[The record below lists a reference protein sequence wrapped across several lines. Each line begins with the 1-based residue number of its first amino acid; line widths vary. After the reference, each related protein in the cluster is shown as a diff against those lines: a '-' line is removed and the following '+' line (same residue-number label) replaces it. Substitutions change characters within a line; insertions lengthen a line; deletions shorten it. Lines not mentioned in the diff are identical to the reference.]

1 MFKEAKP
8 LPKRIIGL
16 DYGQAR
22 IGIAISDATRKIAMP
37 HKTLKTEKRM
47 ELTVTRL
54 LEELKKHQ
62 KEFNYTVDKIILGHP
77 LLLTGKSGLLADEVK
92 IFAEHLKVQIDAEII
107 LWDERLTSKQA
118 ERSLREGNLNRKER
132 SKLVDS
138 VAAIILLQSYIDAQE
153 MNFF

>member
-1 MFKEAKP
+1 MKLLK
-8 LPKRIIGL
+8 KRIIGL

-22 IGIAISDATRKIAMP
+22 IGIAITDATQKIAMP
-37 HKTLKTEKRM
+37 YKTLQTEKRL
-47 ELTVTRL
+47 ELTVTSL

-62 KEFNYTVDKIILGHP
+62 QEFNYTIDKIILGYP

-92 IFAEHLKVQIDAEII
+92 IFAEHLKAQIDTEII

-118 ERSLREGNLNRKER
+118 ERSLREGSLNRKQR

-138 VAAIILLQSYIDAQE
+138 VAAVLLLQSYLDALDT
-153 MNFF
+153 NTL